1 MLTFETPDP
10 IAGANEDSYVSAL
23 QPQIISDDYQIS
35 GDGLAL
41 ARPPT
46 RHWVHSLANSVF
58 SFLDQQP
65 PRKAFSAKLMADRC
79 GDSTPTGF
87 TEASATIA
95 ISRRPVSSV
104 KLIVLM
110 STVYPDTAKLQ
121 VRFQLMDATTAG
133 TVLQTGLSLRLSA
146 TLSEDATSVASIG
159 CALPSLTTGVGSC
172 ELDVP
177 TAWFQA
183 DKVVS
188 MKAQLLFR
196 YGIEDSSTSS
206 ILSVQLANS
215 ATYVRFPRLVVSS
228 LRCRSPLASARTNSQ
243 FQFQRIRAAFRSE
256 HGVVV

>member
-1 MLTFETPDP
+1 METCESKCASSSVGSTSATIFPYTGVSLILTCLRCICVPPVLTLETLDP

-35 GDGLAL
+35 GDGFGIGSTTYA
-41 ARPPT
+41 
-46 RHWVHSLANSVF
+46 SLGAFSREFGIFVPGSTTTTKSV
-58 SFLDQQP
+58 
-65 PRKAFSAKLMADRC
+65 SAKLMADRC

-104 KLIVLM
+104 KLIVLT

-172 ELDVP
+172 DPMFRPRGSKP
-177 TAWFQA
+177 T
-183 DKVVS
+183 K
-188 MKAQLLFR
+188 LF
-196 YGIEDSSTSS
+196 
-206 ILSVQLANS
+206 L
-215 ATYVRFPRLVVSS
+215 
-228 LRCRSPLASARTNSQ
+228 
-243 FQFQRIRAAFRSE
+243 
-256 HGVVV
+256 